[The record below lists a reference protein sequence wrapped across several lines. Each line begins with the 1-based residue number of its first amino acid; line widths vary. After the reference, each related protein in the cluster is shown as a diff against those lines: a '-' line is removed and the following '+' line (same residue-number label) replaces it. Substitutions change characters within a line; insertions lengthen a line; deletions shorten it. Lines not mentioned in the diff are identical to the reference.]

1 VDVDGLLT
9 ALNRLHPRALQV
21 LFARFVAETAPGSS
35 ISSAPAFASVLSARF
50 VAETASGA
58 GRDQASFAKFY
69 GIELPAADLLLFRAS
84 IAFEAALEGAP
95 PPPARDFD
103 DERRAAAEFIAA
115 LESPTPPTSQRLG
128 RLVDALR
135 ALTTHAAILRDRLAA
150 AERAEL
156 ESPGYARETWLRRIA
171 IVLVLAL
178 SGWFYLK
185 DDLVRRWRQWTTD
198 VTQPAPPR

>member
-1 VDVDGLLT
+1 VDVDGLLA

-21 LFARFVAETAPGSS
+21 LLARFVAQTDSGPGRDR
-35 ISSAPAFASVLSARF
+35 ARF
-50 VAETASGA
+50 AT
-58 GRDQASFAKFY
+58 FY
-69 GIELPAADLLLFRAS
+69 GVELPAADLLLFRA
-84 IAFEAALEGAP
+84 AREFEAALDGVP
-95 PPPARDFD
+95 PSPPRDFD
-103 DERRAAAEFIAA
+103 DEQRASAELVAA
-115 LESPTPPTSQRLG
+115 LESPTPPMSQRLG

-135 ALTTHAAILRDRLAA
+135 ALTTHAATIRDRLSA

-156 ESPGYARETWLRRIA
+156 ESPEYARETWLRRIA

-198 VTQPAPPR
+198 VTQPTPPR